1 MTYKNDTK
9 KKKKIKITI
18 SENKT
23 TTVMSGG
30 RRFFI
35 SHLFTDFS
43 ASCHFLVGSR
53 LQQ

>member
-9 KKKKIKITI
+9 IKNKKITI

-23 TTVMSGG
+23 ATVMSGG
-30 RRFFI
+30 RSFFI